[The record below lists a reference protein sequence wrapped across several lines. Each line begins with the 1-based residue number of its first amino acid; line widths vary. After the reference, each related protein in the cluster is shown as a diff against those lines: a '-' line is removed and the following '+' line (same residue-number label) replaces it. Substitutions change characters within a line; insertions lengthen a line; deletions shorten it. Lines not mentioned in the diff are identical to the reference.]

1 MTKQDPNRF
10 YVYAY
15 LRSKDSEHGKRL
27 TPYYIGKGQGNR
39 AFSASGRGASR
50 SKGRRAPTPKDKN
63 YIAFIQEG
71 LTEPEAFALEI
82 YSIALYGRIDIGT
95 GILRNMTDGGEGGS
109 GISEETRKRRG
120 AARAG
125 KKMSEETRQKMSA
138 ARKGKKMSEETRQ
151 KMSAVWLTGRVCT
164 ESTRQKISMANKGK
178 IRSEE
183 VRRAISAQQ
192 RKRWYKF
199 RSPCGHYYITNH
211 LAEFCKQHN
220 LNRGHLS
227 GVARGAEIHHKG
239 WTGTIVEQL
248 R

>member
-15 LRSKDSEHGKRL
+15 LRAKDSDHGKKL

-39 AFSASGRGASR
+39 ASSKSGRGASR
-50 SKGRRAPTPKDKN
+50 SKGRRAPTPKDKS
-63 YIAFIQEG
+63 YITFIQEG

-109 GISEETRKRRG
+109 GISDETRRRRG

-125 KKMSEETRQKMSA
+125 KLLSKETRQKISA
-138 ARKGKKMSEETRQ
+138 ALKGRKLSENHRQ
-151 KMSAVWLTGRVCT
+151 KLIQILTGRVRT
-164 ESTRQKISMANKGK
+164 ELTRQKISMGNKGK
-178 IRSEE
+178 RRSED
-183 VRRAISAQQ
+183 VKHAISARQ

-199 RSPCGHYYITNH
+199 RSPCGKYYITKH
-211 LAEFCKQHN
+211 LVEFCKQHN

-227 GVARGAEIHHKG
+227 GVARGAEIHHKS
-239 WTGTIVEQL
+239 WTGEIIGNPK
-248 R
+248 

>member
-39 AFSASGRGASR
+39 AFST
-50 SKGRRAPTPKDKN
+50 KGRRAPTPKDKN

-125 KKMSEETRQKMSA
+125 KLHSKESRQKMSLARKGQKFSEETRQKISQ
-138 ARKGKKMSEETRQ
+138 G
-151 KMSAVWLTGRVCT
+151 LTGRVCT
-164 ESTRQKISMANKGK
+164 ESTRKKISLANKGRK
-178 IRSEE
+178 LSED
-183 VRRAISAQQ
+183 RKRAISAQQ
-192 RKRWYKF
+192 RKRWYEF
-199 RSPCGHYYITNH
+199 RSPCGQYYITNH
-211 LAEFCKQHN
+211 LVEFCKQHN

-227 GVARGAEIHHKG
+227 GVARGSEIRHKG
-239 WTGTIVEQL
+239 WTGRIVEQL